1 MWCAR
6 ARDQFE
12 TRKLMSRVILITG
25 VSRGIGR
32 ALVGEFVKA
41 GHTIYGCA
49 RSEVGI
55 EELETKF
62 GRPHRFRKVDVADES
77 QVRDWA
83 GELLGENLP
92 PPDLLINN
100 AALINR
106 NAALWKVPASEFDKV
121 MAVNINGVA
130 NVIRCF
136 LPPMM
141 EAGRGVIV
149 NLSSGWGRSTS
160 PEVVPYCTSKW
171 AIEGLTQGLAQEL
184 PPELAAIPLSPGT
197 VDTDML
203 RSCMGEG
210 ASSAPSADAWA
221 KRAAPFILKL
231 GPKDSGQ
238 PLTVPR

>member
-1 MWCAR
+1 
-6 ARDQFE
+6 
-12 TRKLMSRVILITG
+12 MSRVILITG

-41 GHTIYGCA
+41 GHTVYGCA
-49 RSEVGI
+49 RGEVGI
-55 EELETKF
+55 EELETRF
-62 GRPHRFRKVDVADES
+62 GGPHRFRQADVSDET

-83 GELLGENLP
+83 GELLGAKLP

-100 AALINR
+100 AALINA
-106 NAALWKVPASEFDKV
+106 NAPLWEVPASEFDKL
-121 MAVNINGVA
+121 MAVNVNGVA
-130 NVIRCF
+130 NVIRAF
-136 LPPMM
+136 LPAML

-171 AIEGLTQGLAQEL
+171 AIEGLTQGLALEL
-184 PPELAAIPLSPGT
+184 PSELAAVALSPGT

-210 ASSAPSADAWA
+210 ASSAPSPEAWA

-238 PLTVPR
+238 PLTVPGA